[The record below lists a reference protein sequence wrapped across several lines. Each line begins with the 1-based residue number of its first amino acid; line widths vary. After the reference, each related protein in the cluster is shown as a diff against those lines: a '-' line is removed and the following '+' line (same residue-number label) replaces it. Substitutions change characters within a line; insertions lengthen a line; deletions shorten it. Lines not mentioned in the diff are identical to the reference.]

1 MPELPEVEVTRRALA
16 PALEG
21 KALTKAQ
28 FYCKK
33 LRHPVPDMS
42 TLQGAVLVSLTRRAK
57 YLIWRFERSDGTL
70 RYLLTHLGMS
80 GSWRLWSSKGL
91 PEPGPHDRADFVF
104 EDTVAR
110 LTDTRKFADI
120 VLTDVDPETVPP
132 LAELGAEP
140 LSDDFTVKGLY
151 AGLLKTRRAVKPVL
165 LEGKIVVGCGNIYAN
180 ESCFE
185 AGISPLRPGNQVTRE
200 EASELLAAVKDV
212 LTRAVAAGG
221 TTLRDFHGADGKTG
235 WFSLQCAV
243 YGREGQTCPRCGQ
256 VIQRVMQNGRS
267 TFFCPGC
274 QK

>member
-1 MPELPEVEVTRRALA
+1 MPELPEVEVTRRALS

-21 KALTKAQ
+21 KTLTKAR
-28 FYCKK
+28 FYCGK

-42 TLQGAVLVSLTRRAK
+42 VLQGAVLVSLTRRAK
-57 YLIWRFERSDGTL
+57 YLIWKFRRGDGAV

-80 GSWRLWSSKGL
+80 GAWRLWPLKAL
-91 PEPGPHDRADFVF
+91 PAAGVHDRADFVF

-110 LTDTRKFADI
+110 LTDTRKFSDI
-120 VLTDVDPETVPP
+120 VLTDADPETVPP
-132 LAELGAEP
+132 LSELGVEP
-140 LSDDFTVKGLY
+140 LSDDFTAEELY

-165 LEGKIVVGCGNIYAN
+165 LDGRIVVGCGNIYAN

-185 AGISPLRPGNQVTRE
+185 AGISPMRPADRVTRE
-200 EASELLAAVKDV
+200 EAEKLWAAVKDV

-243 YGREGQTCPRCGQ
+243 YGRGGQTCPRCGQ
-256 VIQRVMQNGRS
+256 VIGRVMQNGRS

>member
-21 KALTKAQ
+21 KRLTKGR
-28 FYCKK
+28 FYCEK
-33 LRHPVPDMS
+33 LRHPVPDM
-42 TLQGAVLVSLTRRAK
+42 TGLAGAELVSLSRRAK
-57 YLIWRFERSDGTL
+57 YLIWHFVRADGTS

-80 GSWRLWSSKGL
+80 GSWRLWPTAEL
-91 PEPGPHDRADFVF
+91 PPAGAHDRADFVF
-104 EDTVAR
+104 GDVVAR
-110 LTDTRKFADI
+110 LTDTRKFSDI
-120 VLTDVDPETVPP
+120 VLTDREPETVPP
-132 LAELGAEP
+132 LSELGVEPFTEAFTAEI
-140 LSDDFTVKGLY
+140 LYKGLQ
-151 AGLLKTRRAVKPVL
+151 TTHRAVKPVL

-185 AGISPLRPGNQVTRE
+185 AGISPKRPADQVTRQ
-200 EASELLAAVKDV
+200 EAVRLQAAVKDV

-243 YGREGQTCPRCGQ
+243 YGREGQTCPRCGCE
-256 VIQRVMQNGRS
+256 IRRVMQCGRS